1 MSGVW
6 IVTKGRITQD
16 QLDAIVVSHH
26 RAKCGGFDGRKTY
39 GAGKLTESDRI
50 QHEAAIA
57 SVFDALEANG
67 FGVKESTHERR

>member
-6 IVTKGRITQD
+6 IVTKGRVTQE
-16 QLDAIVVSHH
+16 QLDAIVLSHH
-26 RAKCGGFDGRKTY
+26 RARCSGYDGRKTY

-50 QHEAAIA
+50 HHEAVIA

-67 FGVKESTHERR
+67 FEVGESTP